1 MADSSDLRCNAVAM
15 DYRRQEK
22 TNRIDG
28 QLAAQGL
35 MMSSKG
41 LIPITWTVV
50 LRSVSLVLQHP
61 FD

>member
-1 MADSSDLRCNAVAM
+1 M